1 MRKSL
6 DQRKSVARVPQGHLS
21 AELAPPVPRP
31 SNRPW
36 QRDNKW
42 PYCYRWLT
50 PISSM
55 PVSEEGITL
64 QPSLIWRYGHTR
76 EPSQYCPG
84 FILGGGV
91 LGGWAGVTSG
101 YFTLFPSCDAPFL
114 SIGFLCILYGDA
126 PLEFLFAPYWNLLL
140 CVCPHL
146 SEILE

>member
-31 SNRPW
+31 SSRPW

-64 QPSLIWRYGHTR
+64 QPSLIWHYGHTS
-76 EPSQYCPG
+76 EPSQYCTG
-84 FILGGGV
+84 FI
-91 LGGWAGVTSG
+91 W
-101 YFTLFPSCDAPFL
+101 L
-114 SIGFLCILYGDA
+114 SLHFIWGCPPWISVCPLLKLAAMCLP
-126 PLEFLFAPYWNLLL
+126 PLEWNPGINLVDFDG
-140 CVCPHL
+140 VCIHDSTRL
-146 SEILE
+146 SLIGIGL